1 MNLEDIKKFF
11 EENKENEDVQEFL
24 QGLVSLET
32 VKAFADKDK
41 DAKSWL
47 DSVKDQ
53 HLNKGLETWKTNNLE
68 SLLDAEIKKRFPEKD
83 DKDIELEQIKA
94 KLAQMETE
102 KMREQLTN
110 KAIKIANEKKLPLDL
125 VDLCIGADEQ
135 TTVDNLAKLEGV
147 FSKHLQTEVEAR
159 LKGGSYTPPDGK
171 PQTSFTLEQIKNM
184 TPAEYSKNK
193 AEIDKLIAS
202 GNLK

>member
-1 MNLEDIKKFF
+1 
-11 EENKENEDVQEFL
+11 V

-32 VKAFADKDK
+32 IKAFADSDK

-47 DSVKDQ
+47 DSIKDQ

-94 KLAQMETE
+94 KLAQMEAE
-102 KMREQLTN
+102 KTREQLTN
-110 KAIKIANEKKLPLDL
+110 RAIKIANEKKLPLDL
-125 VDLCIGADEQ
+125 VDLCVTGEEQ
-135 TTVDNLAKLEGV
+135 STVDNLAKLEDV
-147 FSKHLQTEVEAR
+147 FSKHLQTEVENR

-184 TPAEYSKNK
+184 TPAEYAKNK

-202 GNLK
+202 GQLK